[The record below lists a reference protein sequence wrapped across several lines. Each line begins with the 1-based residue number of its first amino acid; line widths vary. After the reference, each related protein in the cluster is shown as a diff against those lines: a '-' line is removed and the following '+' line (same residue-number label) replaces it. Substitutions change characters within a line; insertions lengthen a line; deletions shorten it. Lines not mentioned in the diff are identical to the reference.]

1 MSSRRACEPPG
12 RGADVAALHLRLA
25 EAAAEVDAARTI
37 HRTDVAEM
45 LERAAAGRPFTEFDR
60 VRYRRD
66 KGFLTRLCVQAVNR
80 LFEAA
85 GARAMM
91 DAEPLQ
97 RFHRDAHGA
106 SHHTALAWDAAAE
119 AFGRRPAR
127 PQP

>member
-1 MSSRRACEPPG
+1 
-12 RGADVAALHLRLA
+12 
-25 EAAAEVDAARTI
+25 
-37 HRTDVAEM
+37 M
-45 LERAAAGRPFTEFDR
+45 LERAAAERPFTELDR
-60 VRYRRD
+60 ARYRRD

-106 SHHTALAWDAAAE
+106 SHHAALGWDVAAE
-119 AFGRRPAR
+119 AYGREALGPVA
-127 PQP
+127 P